1 MSTPSTGARGW
12 DRPRR
17 RGEKLADQ
25 VASLLEERILDGT
38 LSPGEQLP
46 IEGDLADEM
55 QVSRTVIRDAVRALA
70 ARRLLDVRQ
79 GLGTIVTIPSPTAYA
94 EAALTFLLR
103 SDCTVGDLWDA
114 RQLLDAE
121 MTAAALHSG
130 TADWSA
136 AAAALEGYELAL
148 SESRWADAAQ
158 AHQAFHVGLMTA
170 TGNPVIRLLLGPMQ
184 QIIIATSDAPA
195 APTSTERWRDEFE
208 LHPPI
213 LEAAQRGDEQAMRAA
228 VARHYEYV
236 EAPESLEVRDLQLR
250 DSPAAREALRHSRR
264 DQRPAGTIGA
274 VGTGSRGD
282 GGE

>member
-1 MSTPSTGARGW
+1 MTTQPTGAGGW

-130 TADWSA
+130 NADWTA
-136 AAAALEGYELAL
+136 AADALETYERAL
-148 SESRWADAAQ
+148 DDARWDDAAQ
-158 AHQAFHVGLMTA
+158 AHQMFHVGLMTA

-184 QIIIATSDAPA
+184 QIITATSDAPA
-195 APTSTERWRDEFE
+195 APASGEQWRDEFDR
-208 LHPPI
+208 HPPI
-213 LEAAQRGDEQAMRAA
+213 LAAAQAGDEAKMRAA
-228 VARHYEYV
+228 VARHYDYV
-236 EAPESLEVRDLQLR
+236 NEPASLQVRDLKLR

-264 DQRPAGTIGA
+264 DHRPAGI
-274 VGTGSRGD
+274 VGGDLRD